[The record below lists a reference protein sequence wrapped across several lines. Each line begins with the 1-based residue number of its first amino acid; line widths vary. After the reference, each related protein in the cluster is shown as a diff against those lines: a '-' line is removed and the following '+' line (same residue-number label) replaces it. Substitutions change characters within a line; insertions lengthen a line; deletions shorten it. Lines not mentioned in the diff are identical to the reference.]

1 MDRVV
6 PPARR
11 SNRILLL
18 LALLYLLITIVG
30 LFPFRGIPILNV
42 ALGFPIGAAVAYRFE
57 RRLARAPGEPK
68 PTAASPGHHAGGPPD
83 APRYALL
90 RTLLTWALITAGMT
104 MFVCWAELL
113 YSLLTIKF
121 FGPFVASSR
130 WTPLLPTAE
139 SPNLYRAQLFAVII
153 SPGLQIL
160 TTVFGGV
167 VAVLIGPR
175 R

>member
-18 LALLYLLITIVG
+18 LALLYLLITVVG
-30 LFPFRGIPILNV
+30 LFPFRGIPVLNV
-42 ALGFPIGAAVAYRFE
+42 ALGFPIGAAIAYRFE
-57 RRLARAPGEPK
+57 TRSGDRPEGAAPGRP
-68 PTAASPGHHAGGPPD
+68 AAGNQVQPPGD
-83 APRYALL
+83 ARRNALL
-90 RTLLTWALITAGMT
+90 RTLLTWALITAGLT

-130 WTPLLPTAE
+130 WTPLLPTSE

-167 VAVLIGPR
+167 LAALIGPR